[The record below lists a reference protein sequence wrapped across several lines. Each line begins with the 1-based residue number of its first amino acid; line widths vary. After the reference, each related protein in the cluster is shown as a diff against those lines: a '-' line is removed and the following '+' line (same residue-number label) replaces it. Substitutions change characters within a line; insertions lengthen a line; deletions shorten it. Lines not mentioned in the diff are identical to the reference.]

1 MTQPDHTRVACG
13 SHRYREDEGA
23 SSELRLVAW
32 NKPRHRIT
40 GKEMSRMPE
49 SPV

>member
-1 MTQPDHTRVACG
+1 MVVPHKLRIG
-13 SHRYREDEGA
+13 SHRYHEDEGA

-32 NKPRHRIT
+32 NRARHRIT
-40 GKEMSRMPE
+40 GKETSSMPE